1 MKKNMVSNI
10 KFERVYNGFFKM
22 EKVIFNQTRFN
33 GEEMEGV
40 VREVFTRKP
49 VVFLSLFDPKTKLHL
64 ITEQV
69 RIGAIASDQVESA
82 LVLEP
87 IAGIIDEGET
97 PVQAAVREAKE
108 ETGVDVDVDS
118 IKIIQQ
124 GFTSPGGSSEYAYFA
139 TGLFDS
145 TDYVPQI
152 GGVEGEQ
159 EDIRSHLISH
169 EDAMSMIFSGQVNSL
184 STAFGIYWHNSH
196 SL

>member
-1 MKKNMVSNI
+1 MLKNLI
-10 KFERVYNGFFKM
+10 KNLSRVMAYNGFFKM
-22 EKVIFNQTRFN
+22 EKVTFDQKKFN
-33 GEEMEGV
+33 GEVMENV

-49 VVFLSLFDPKTKLHL
+49 VVFLALFDPKTKMHL

-69 RIGAIASDQVESA
+69 RVGAIVCDEVDSP

-97 PVQAAVREAKE
+97 PLEAAVREAKE
-108 ETGVDVDVDS
+108 ETGLDVDVDS
-118 IKIIQQ
+118 IKIIQK

-145 TDYVPQI
+145 ANYTPQE

-159 EDIRSHLISH
+159 EDIRSHLIEH
-169 EDAMSMIFSGQVNSL
+169 DKAMEMIANGEINSM
-184 STAFGIYWHNSH
+184 STALGIYWHNSN
-196 SL
+196 S